1 MRDHNHYEELR
12 RHYTVSYEQ
21 FSVRYP
27 DRTLPIPHK
36 HALVFPLTNTELL
49 HAKDNTKIDRI
60 PERFTGRI
68 NPNVDESTTPLAY
81 MPEIELLFLSMLVC
95 SLELQD
101 EKNKNIQF
109 EVRNYW
115 NELFTVFEICV
126 DEIKQSTCPLIMDYR
141 KSYFNYTFI
150 YLIPIADVNYRKSR
164 FHSYPQVWAIFATIF
179 GPRYN
184 DLQSFYCGG
193 GIDKTP
199 QDATEEF
206 LSPSP
211 QPGHSPRPNPSLPP
225 PPQRLIAHSTYKNK
239 SDERTLPQVPV
250 EVVRRLES
258 VTRVDPDPIPSS
270 HVVVEERPR
279 TYHEDVWSGMMA
291 HNPSPPTPA
300 ADSTPERRE
309 TPITLIPRRISPTG
323 VTLSGSNAHV
333 GDMPATQICDTVSS
347 LLLET
352 PSADTDELIFPHM

>member
-12 RHYTVSYEQ
+12 RHYTVSYEH
-21 FSVRYP
+21 FKERYP
-27 DRTLPIPHK
+27 DRTLPTPQK
-36 HALVFPLTNTELL
+36 HALVFPLTNTELP
-49 HAKDNTKIDRI
+49 HAKDNTQMDRV

-68 NPNVDESTTPLAY
+68 NPNVDESTTPLTY
-81 MPEIELLFLSMLVC
+81 MPEIELLFLSMLAC

-101 EKNKNIQF
+101 EKNKIIQF
-109 EVRNYW
+109 EVCNYW
-115 NELFTVFEICV
+115 KEIFTVFETCV
-126 DEIKQSTCPLIMDYR
+126 DEIKQSTCPLILDYR
-141 KSYFNYTFI
+141 KSYFNYNFI
-150 YLIPIADVNYRKSR
+150 YLIPIADVNYQKSR
-164 FHSYPQVWAIFATIF
+164 FHSYPHVWVIFATIF
-179 GPRYN
+179 GPKYN
-184 DLQSFYCGG
+184 DSRSFYCGVE
-193 GIDKTP
+193 KTP
-199 QDATEEF
+199 QHATEEF
-206 LSPSP
+206 SSPSP
-211 QPGHSPRPNPSLPP
+211 QPGHSPRLNPSLPP
-225 PPQRLIAHSTYKNK
+225 PQKRPIAPSAHEKK
-239 SDERTLPQVPV
+239 SDERTLSRVPV
-250 EVVRRLES
+250 EAVRRPES

-279 TYHEDVWSGMMA
+279 TSYEDVWPGMMA

-309 TPITLIPRRISPTG
+309 TPITLVPSRISTSG